1 MWRRLSGIVG
11 LFVVLLLIH
20 GVAVAP
26 GVVGRAEAQ
35 VKGQQSLQQLIDGA
49 KKEGSL
55 RIAGVAGSGRAGAVA
70 IGEAFN
76 KRFGLNIKVDYNTE
90 GSAPA
95 EFGRAISEVKQG
107 LPTSFDVLNG
117 PIDYTLRLCQVGC
130 ASVDNWQ
137 KLLPKGVDPANA
149 SPSPMDGKVFLFST
163 REPAIIYN
171 TNLIT
176 EAELPKTTR
185 DLVDPKYKGK
195 FYTAPWTDF
204 VSHGLVVYPK
214 DEWLK
219 TLQGWGE
226 NKATT
231 MVSGQGV
238 PRMMLG
244 EFAFEPFSNSYYYF
258 REKANNNPVG
268 LAFFHDVVP
277 ISLVIHIM
285 PKTARHPN
293 AAALFML
300 WATGPEFNA
309 IFEKHSGTGNIYL
322 ESSEIGKGSMAAI
335 KKAGART
342 VRWTESAQSWEVL
355 KWLASQE
362 GIAYNRQMAK
372 ALKVQ

>member
-1 MWRRLSGIVG
+1 MWSRLNWIVA
-11 LFVVLLLIH
+11 LFAVLLLIH
-20 GVAVAP
+20 GVAAVP

-35 VKGQQSLQQLIDGA
+35 VKGQQSLEQLIEGA
-49 KKEGSL
+49 KKEGAL
-55 RIAGVAGSGRAGAVA
+55 RIAGVSSTGRAGAVA

-76 KRFGLNIKVDYNTE
+76 KRFGLNIRVDYNIE
-90 GSAPA
+90 AFAPTDFA
-95 EFGRAISEVKQG
+95 RAISEVKQG
-107 LPTSFDVLNG
+107 LPTTFDVING
-117 PIDYTLRLCQVGC
+117 PIDYTLKLCEVGC

-149 SPSPMDGKVFLFST
+149 SPSPMDGKAFLTAT
-163 REPAIIYN
+163 REPAIVYN
-171 TNLIT
+171 TKLIT

-219 TLQGWGE
+219 ILQGWGD

-231 MVSGQGV
+231 IVSGQGV
-238 PRMMLG
+238 SRMMLG

-258 REKANNNPVG
+258 REKANNNPAG
-268 LAFFHDVVP
+268 LAFFRDVVP
-277 ISLVIHIM
+277 ISLIIHIM
-285 PKTARHPN
+285 PKTARNPN
-293 AAALFML
+293 AATLFML

-309 IFEKHSGTGNIYL
+309 IFEKHSATGNLYL
-322 ESSEIGKGSMAAI
+322 ESSEVGKGSMAAI

-342 VRWTESAQSWEVL
+342 VRWTESAQSWEIL
-355 KWLASQE
+355 KWLASEE
-362 GIAYNRQMAK
+362 GNAYNRQMAK